1 MTVGGVRSLTIV
13 SIAMDLF
20 VFLALLQD
28 GITTGAIYLLL
39 AIGLLIAFSVTRV
52 IFVPQGDLLAFGAL
66 TAATLQAG
74 QLPGTL
80 WLLDGGAAVA
90 LVLSLVQGGRAARV
104 GALAWGLYPALVTG
118 AALGLAPLRL
128 PAVSILLALAIV
140 TPMGPLIWRFAF
152 RPASNAS
159 VLALLILAM
168 ALHFV
173 LIGIGLVAFGPE
185 EASAPALTEASLE
198 LGVLTV
204 SGQSIA
210 VLACCGVLVTALR
223 WFFGATLAGKVLRAA
238 ASERL
243 GARLVGIDAGASGAL
258 AFALAAFIA
267 ALAGV
272 LIGAVTPLS
281 YDAGFDIGLK
291 GFVAAIVGGLVSYPM
306 AAAGA
311 LLVGVLESLGSFWAS
326 AYRDVIVFTLL
337 IPVLVWLS
345 LRSRDVE
352 DRA

>member
-1 MTVGGVRSLTIV
+1 
-13 SIAMDLF
+13 MDSF
-20 VFLALLQD
+20 IFFALLQD
-28 GITTGAIYLLL
+28 GVTTGAIYLLL

-66 TAATLQAG
+66 TAASLQSG
-74 QLPGTL
+74 QVPGTL
-80 WLLDGGAAVA
+80 WLLDGMSALA
-90 LVLSLVQGGRAARV
+90 LVASLRRGAWRAAI
-104 GALAWGLYPALVTG
+104 AWGVYPLVLTL
-118 AALGLAPLRL
+118 AARLLAPLQQ

-152 RPASNAS
+152 RPVADAS
-159 VLALLILAM
+159 VLALLIIAM

-173 LIGIGLVAFGPE
+173 LSGLGLVFFGPE
-185 EASAPALTEASLE
+185 EASAPALTDTSFD
-198 LGVLTV
+198 LGQLNV
-204 SGQSIA
+204 SGQSIC
-210 VLACCGVLVTALR
+210 VLASCAILVAGLR
-223 WFFGATLAGKVLRAA
+223 WFFGATIHGKALRAA
-238 ASERL
+238 ASDRL

-272 LIGAVTPLS
+272 LIGAITPLS
-281 YDAGFDIGLK
+281 YDSGFDIGLK
-291 GFVAAIVGGLVSYPM
+291 GFVAAIMGGLASFPL

-311 LLVGVLESLGSFWAS
+311 VLVGVLESLGSFWAS

-345 LRSRDVE
+345 LRAGSDE
-352 DRA
+352 ERA

>member
-1 MTVGGVRSLTIV
+1 
-13 SIAMDLF
+13 MDLF

-39 AIGLLIAFSVTRV
+39 AIGLLIVFSVTRV
-52 IFVPQGDLLAFGAL
+52 IFVPQGDLLAFGTL
-66 TAATLQAG
+66 TVASLQSG

-80 WLLDGGAAVA
+80 WLLDGVSA
-90 LVLSLVQGGRAARV
+90 LALIASLFGGRRAAIV
-104 GALAWGLYPALVTG
+104 GVLAWGLFPAVVTG
-118 AALGLAPLRL
+118 AAWFLAPYRV
-128 PAVSILLALAIV
+128 PAVSIVLALAIV

-152 RPASNAS
+152 RPIAGAS

-173 LIGIGLVAFGPE
+173 LTGAGLVFFGPE
-185 EASAPALTEASLE
+185 EASAPSLTDSSFDLGALN
-198 LGVLTV
+198 V
-204 SGQSIA
+204 SGQSLA
-210 VLACCGVLVTALR
+210 VLICCALLVGGLR
-223 WFFGATLAGKVLRAA
+223 WFFGATIHGKALRAT
-238 ASERL
+238 ASDRL
-243 GARLVGIDAGASGAL
+243 GARLVGIDAGFTGAL
-258 AFALAAFIA
+258 AFGLASFIA

-291 GFVAAIVGGLVSYPM
+291 GFVAAIMGGLVSYPM

-311 LLVGVLESLGSFWAS
+311 VLVGVLESLVSFWAS
-326 AYRDVIVFTLL
+326 AYREVIVFTLL

-345 LRSRDVE
+345 LRGGSPE

>member
-1 MTVGGVRSLTIV
+1 MSR
-13 SIAMDLF
+13 F
-20 VFLALLQD
+20 VFLALVQD

-39 AIGLLIAFSVTRV
+39 AIGLLIVFSVTRV

-66 TAATLQAG
+66 SAAALQSG
-74 QLPGTL
+74 HLPGTL
-80 WLLDGGAAVA
+80 WLLDVGAAVA
-90 LVLSLVQGGRAARV
+90 LIGALFGGKRAALR
-104 GALAWGLYPALVTG
+104 GALAWGVYPAVVT
-118 AALGLAPLRL
+118 AAAWWLAPLEL

-140 TPMGPLIWRFAF
+140 TPMGPLTWRFAF
-152 RPASNAS
+152 RPVADAS
-159 VLALLILAM
+159 VLALLIMAM

-173 LIGIGLVAFGPE
+173 LIGIGLVLFGPE
-185 EASAPALTEASLE
+185 EASAPALTDASFD
-198 LGVLTV
+198 LGILTV

-210 VLACCGVLVTALR
+210 VIVCCAALVAGLR

-243 GARLVGIDAGASGAL
+243 GARLVGIDASASGAL
-258 AFALAAFIA
+258 AFGLAGFIA

-291 GFVAAIVGGLVSYPM
+291 GFVAAIMGGLISYPA

-311 LLVGVLESLGSFWAS
+311 VLVGVLESLGSFWAS
-326 AYRDVIVFTLL
+326 AYREVIVFTLL
-337 IPVLVWLS
+337 IPVLVVLS
-345 LRSRDVE
+345 LRSRSVE